1 MRAIPNK
8 SKRALKPRDAT
19 PTGKRREECV
29 GVGARFLYKR
39 RRCAECCAFSGR
51 IKRGSAA
58 ERQLALLGR
67 GYQQRSQLHGMGAH
81 RQDDGSHFA
90 IGQVSG
96 AAQRDCRPECYACKR
111 VIFGAPLRAKTYE
124 TRCPG
129 PADRQHMSQSQK
141 CPRAK
146 GGG

>member
-1 MRAIPNK
+1 MLELRGAVFLRAIPNK

-29 GVGARFLYKR
+29 GVGACFLYKR

-67 GYQQRSQLHGMGAH
+67 GYQQQASCTARGP
-81 RQDDGSHFA
+81 
-90 IGQVSG
+90 I
-96 AAQRDCRPECYACKR
+96 
-111 VIFGAPLRAKTYE
+111 AKTMD
-124 TRCPG
+124 RILRSAKFRAPRNG
-129 PADRQHMSQSQK
+129 IADLSATHASV
-141 CPRAK
+141 
-146 GGG
+146 